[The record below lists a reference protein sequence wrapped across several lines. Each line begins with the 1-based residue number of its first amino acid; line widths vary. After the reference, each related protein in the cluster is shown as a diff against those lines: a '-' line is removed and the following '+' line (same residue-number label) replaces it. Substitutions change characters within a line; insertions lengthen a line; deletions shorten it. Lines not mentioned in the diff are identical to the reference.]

1 MKTQKAKKYRK
12 FPLYK
17 DYLTNVVDKCSHG
30 MVILDHKKFRD
41 YRFAAQFNKNLRL
54 PAGKLIKV
62 VPARCKSYS
71 CPICGKKKVLDLMD
85 LLKTVDLKNYRFFT
99 LTLKN
104 LYSTDDTEKNI
115 KRISDC
121 FNKLNK
127 QLRKQ
132 KQFSNLEYFRVVEI
146 GKNGMVH
153 IHGLWNKFIDQTYL
167 SKLWLS
173 ITKDSYRVKVERIKS
188 KGDAVNYLFKYLTKL
203 SNIKDPDFV
212 DQRLFDKEIF
222 QIENSEQLF
231 YENGRRRWAVS
242 RNFFS
247 KQAKQAVKDKKKD
260 WLPYY
265 FEEVNSRE
273 VEVCIESLKRQYNLS
288 LEQFDLSRYFESD
301 LFILDLFKNDIKDKK
316 PPG

>member
-1 MKTQKAKKYRK
+1 
-12 FPLYK
+12 
-17 DYLTNVVDKCSHG
+17 
-30 MVILDHKKFRD
+30 
-41 YRFAAQFNKNLRL
+41 
-54 PAGKLIKV
+54 
-62 VPARCKSYS
+62 
-71 CPICGKKKVLDLMD
+71 MD

-104 LYSTDDTEKNI
+104 LYSSDDTEKNI

-132 KQFSNLEYFRVVEI
+132 KQFETLEYFRVVEI

-212 DQRLFDKEIF
+212 DQRLFDKEVF

-231 YENGRRRWAVS
+231 YENGRRRWSVS

-265 FEEVNSRE
+265 YEEVNGRE
-273 VEVCIESLKRQYNLS
+273 VEVCIESLKRQYNLT
-288 LEQFDLSRYFESD
+288 LEQFDFSRYFQSD
-301 LFILDLFKNDIKDKK
+301 LFIYDLFKNDIKDKK